1 MAMAMAML
9 RWRIPIQKLT
19 APAPRQWA
27 GSASSSLSPLPPLFF
42 CHNLPPT
49 FPPFSFAT
57 QLPSTVAHYSGA
69 PEPNQTRHRSQV
81 ANMRE
86 EEQEQEYVGGFPVK
100 CFPLIMRWKERSS
113 EEIRERCRAVS
124 LEMKY
129 AEETLDHFYREMS
142 KEVETILHEGDP
154 RLPEELS
161 RRVVVTCVSEDPP
174 WRYYDPRENWTYV
187 YVLRRKQRKRGFGA
201 SAAKSAAKESC
212 RELEVE
218 LYMTYS
224 PELEVAAALWPSD
237 DFPFGKDRMLHKW
250 KVVNKFE
257 LSSQDVDEYGVAR
270 EEAKKCAGWLIAQNK
285 LAGKDT
291 RTLAMELWEKSKRL
305 PEELSRRVVVTCVSE
320 DPPWRYYDPR
330 DNWTYVYVLR
340 RKQRKQGSGASA
352 AKSAAKE
359 SCRELEVELYMT
371 YSPELEV
378 AAALWPSDDFPF
390 GKDRMLHKWKVV
402 NKFVLSS
409 QDEDVYAV
417 AEEEARK
424 WAGWLI
430 AQNKLASK
438 DMGKDTSNAT
448 LGKV

>member
-69 PEPNQTRHRSQV
+69 PEPNQTRHRSQ
-81 ANMRE
+81 
-86 EEQEQEYVGGFPVK
+86 
-100 CFPLIMRWKERSS
+100 
-113 EEIRERCRAVS
+113 
-124 LEMKY
+124 
-129 AEETLDHFYREMS
+129 
-142 KEVETILHEGDP
+142 
-154 RLPEELS
+154 
-161 RRVVVTCVSEDPP
+161 
-174 WRYYDPRENWTYV
+174 
-187 YVLRRKQRKRGFGA
+187 
-201 SAAKSAAKESC
+201 
-212 RELEVE
+212 
-218 LYMTYS
+218 
-224 PELEVAAALWPSD
+224 
-237 DFPFGKDRMLHKW
+237 
-250 KVVNKFE
+250 
-257 LSSQDVDEYGVAR
+257 
-270 EEAKKCAGWLIAQNK
+270 
-285 LAGKDT
+285 
-291 RTLAMELWEKSKRL
+291 
-305 PEELSRRVVVTCVSE
+305 
-320 DPPWRYYDPR
+320 
-330 DNWTYVYVLR
+330 
-340 RKQRKQGSGASA
+340 
-352 AKSAAKE
+352 E

-402 NKFVLSS
+402 NKFVLFS

-430 AQNKLASK
+430 AQNKLAGK

>member
-69 PEPNQTRHRSQV
+69 PEPNQTRHRSQDANVPDHSPQQEYFHGRFHENQCEV

-124 LEMKY
+124 LEMEY

-154 RLPEELS
+154 RVPEELS
-161 RRVVVTCVSEDPP
+161 RRVVVTCVTDDCSCH
-174 WRYYDPRENWTYV
+174 WKHVYVYV
-187 YVLRRKQRKRGFGA
+187 YVLRRKQRKQGSGV
-201 SAAKSAAKESC
+201 SAAKVRAAKESC

-218 LYMTYS
+218 LALTYS
-224 PELEVAAALWPSD
+224 PYLEGTAAHWPTD
-237 DFPFGKDRMLHKW
+237 YFPFREDGVPHKW

-257 LSSQDVDEYGVAR
+257 LSSQDVDEYGVAL
-270 EEAKKCAGWLIAQNK
+270 EEAEKCAGWLIAQNK

-291 RTLAMELWEKSKRL
+291 TTLAMQLWEKSKL
-305 PEELSRRVVVTCVSE
+305 IV
-320 DPPWRYYDPR
+320 
-330 DNWTYVYVLR
+330 
-340 RKQRKQGSGASA
+340 GSG
-352 AKSAAKE
+352 
-359 SCRELEVELYMT
+359 EV
-371 YSPELEV
+371 
-378 AAALWPSDDFPF
+378 PF
-390 GKDRMLHKWKVV
+390 
-402 NKFVLSS
+402 
-409 QDEDVYAV
+409 
-417 AEEEARK
+417 
-424 WAGWLI
+424 
-430 AQNKLASK
+430 
-438 DMGKDTSNAT
+438 
-448 LGKV
+448 